1 MDSQENFEQNSN
13 KCVWNKHEHCLA
25 PTNEQKETCFN
36 SEDDLKNCN
45 KKALFECALHHHLSK
60 DS

>member
-1 MDSQENFEQNSN
+1 MDSQENFEKYS

-25 PTNEQKETCFN
+25 PTNNQKETCFN
-36 SEDDLKNCN
+36 SEDDLKYCN
-45 KKALFECALHHHLSK
+45 KEALFQCAVHNHGK